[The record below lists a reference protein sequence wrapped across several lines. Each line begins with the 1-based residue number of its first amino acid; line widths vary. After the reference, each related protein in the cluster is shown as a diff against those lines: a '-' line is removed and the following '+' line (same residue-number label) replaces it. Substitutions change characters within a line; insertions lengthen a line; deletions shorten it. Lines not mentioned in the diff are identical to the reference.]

1 MKLQSANLEGLEATL
16 IRNLTDHHGNNLL
29 HAVCSHGH
37 VNLLPWVTR
46 RFAGELNG
54 ALSDEN
60 RRGFTPIVYAIK
72 VRVLATINICGIRIN
87 NNASSKL
94 ATRIKCI
101 ISNHSFTLL
110 SPRAHMLTGAIVD
123 VKA

>member
-1 MKLQSANLEGLEATL
+1 MDERDRRRHNLRLKLQSASLEGLEPTL

-29 HAVCSHGH
+29 HTVCYHGH

-72 VRVLATINICGIRIN
+72 VRVLT
-87 NNASSKL
+87 
-94 ATRIKCI
+94 T
-101 ISNHSFTLL
+101 
-110 SPRAHMLTGAIVD
+110 SPPPTYAEYSV
-123 VKA
+123 

>member
-1 MKLQSANLEGLEATL
+1 MDERERRRHNLRLKLQSASLEGLEPTL

-72 VRVLATINICGIRIN
+72 VRVLT
-87 NNASSKL
+87 
-94 ATRIKCI
+94 T
-101 ISNHSFTLL
+101 
-110 SPRAHMLTGAIVD
+110 SPPPTYAEYNV
-123 VKA
+123 